1 MNTNY
6 GTNRNKTTAFMIML
20 FVIFMICLSYAS
32 VPLYD
37 LFCKVTGYG
46 GTPAITKNL
55 PIEIDKTVKVR
66 FNTDIG
72 RNMPWAFKPLQGELE
87 VRLGEP
93 QLVFF
98 EIKNKGFEEIIG
110 TSTFNVTPHKVGS
123 YFGKIECFCYEEQVL
138 APGETLK
145 LPVSFVIDPELQ
157 EDPNTSEVKTIT
169 LSYMFFN
176 AKVEV
181 SLIHSNNP
189 LKINNNL

>member
-1 MNTNY
+1 M
-6 GTNRNKTTAFMIML
+6 
-20 FVIFMICLSYAS
+20 CLAYVS

-37 LFCKVTGYG
+37 LFCRVTGYG
-46 GTPAITKNL
+46 GTPAVANSV
-55 PIEIDKTVKVR
+55 PNQVDNTVKVR
-66 FNTDIG
+66 FNADIG

-110 TSTFNVTPHKVGS
+110 TSTFNVTPHKVGL
-123 YFGKIECFCYEEQVL
+123 YFGKIDCFCYEQQIL

-145 LPVSFVIDPELQ
+145 LPVSFVIDPALL

-176 AKVEV
+176 T
-181 SLIHSNNP
+181 
-189 LKINNNL
+189 KINAYFFPSSNYMKVIDNL

>member
-1 MNTNY
+1 MNINY
-6 GTNRNKTTAFMIML
+6 SIYRNKFTALMVL
-20 FVIFMICLSYAS
+20 FLVIFMMCLAYVS

-37 LFCKVTGYG
+37 LFCRVTGYG
-46 GTPAITKNL
+46 GTPAVANSV
-55 PIEIDKTVKVR
+55 PNQVDNTVKVR
-66 FNTDIG
+66 FNADIG

-110 TSTFNVTPHKVGS
+110 TSTFNVTPHKVGL
-123 YFGKIECFCYEEQVL
+123 YFGKIDCFCYEQQIL

-145 LPVSFVIDPELQ
+145 LPVSFVIDPALL

-176 AKVEV
+176 T
-181 SLIHSNNP
+181 
-189 LKINNNL
+189 KINAYFFPSSNYMKVIDNL